1 MNLNHIESRMSKR
14 VPNEVEI
21 FADCSCSKKEF
32 NELLEHL
39 KDHVNIVSFNTPA
52 HVWCAEAGM
61 SALRRTPGFLEAFC
75 FCLYSYCFS
84 FSQLNVMR
92 LQQT

>member
-52 HVWCAEAGM
+52 HVWCVEAGM
-61 SALRRTPGFLEAFC
+61 STLRRTHLDFWVLSVFVFTATA
-75 FCLYSYCFS
+75 LV
-84 FSQLNVMR
+84 LVD
-92 LQQT
+92 